1 MFERYTEKARR
12 VIFFARYEASE
23 VGSSYIESE
32 HLLIGLLRESG
43 PALRKHM
50 GGAVSMEELR
60 AEITAATLRRAP
72 TSSSVDLPLSN
83 ECKRILAYAAEEAM
97 RLRHEHI
104 GTEHL
109 MLGTLREKECF
120 AAGLLR
126 GRGMSLETAR
136 RSVEADARQVGGSS
150 ASGIGS
156 GSSSGDAREAVRGSN
171 LRCRDFGDAV
181 DLGRLDFSPEN
192 RREYPHQLGSQYGGV
207 IPGIGCCL
215 GVHSR
220 QRRLATAASRG
231 QGRERRRHRRQR
243 AIVRPWA
250 GRGVFEFG
258 LLGPEW
264 SRKKRSRSAVVLLP
278 GFVHFAHVKQCL
290 QVVGL

>member
-97 RLRHEHI
+97 RLRHEH
-104 GTEHL
+104 
-109 MLGTLREKECF
+109 MAPCARKSALRQGCC
-120 AAGLLR
+120 
-126 GRGMSLETAR
+126 
-136 RSVEADARQVGGSS
+136 ADAV
-150 ASGIGS
+150 
-156 GSSSGDAREAVRGSN
+156 
-171 LRCRDFGDAV
+171 
-181 DLGRLDFSPEN
+181 
-192 RREYPHQLGSQYGGV
+192 
-207 IPGIGCCL
+207 
-215 GVHSR
+215 
-220 QRRLATAASRG
+220 
-231 QGRERRRHRRQR
+231 
-243 AIVRPWA
+243 
-250 GRGVFEFG
+250 
-258 LLGPEW
+258 
-264 SRKKRSRSAVVLLP
+264 
-278 GFVHFAHVKQCL
+278 
-290 QVVGL
+290 